1 MRVWIYAAA
10 LVSAASFAASAIAAE
25 GGTESASPA
34 ASAAAAPVP
43 PEEQTKAF
51 IGAGIGT
58 GTARYRVNG
67 TTVSF
72 SDRFQGSNDETPFI
86 AVKVV
91 SFGIA
96 VKPNLF
102 AGADLT
108 GVAQSGT
115 VGTNRTDLQ
124 ISNYF
129 ASLTWFPWERG
140 LFLKGAAGVSSL
152 FIASGPSQSDRSWGL
167 GTLVSAGF
175 ALRLSGAHHLTF
187 SAEQGW
193 QTYWKSS
200 ETRPD
205 SSQYNAF
212 FLGYM
217 WKS

>member
-1 MRVWIYAAA
+1 VA
-10 LVSAASFAASAIAAE
+10 LASAVAFAAPAIAAD
-25 GGTESASPA
+25 
-34 ASAAAAPVP
+34 P

-51 IGAGIGT
+51 IGASAGS

-72 SDRFQGSNDETPFI
+72 SDTFQGATDEAPFI
-86 AVKVV
+86 AVKVA
-91 SFGIA
+91 SFGVE

-108 GVAQSGT
+108 GLSQSGT
-115 VGTNRTDLQ
+115 VGTNKTDLQ
-124 ISNYF
+124 INNYF
-129 ASLTWFPWERG
+129 ATLTWFPWEKG

-152 FIASGPSQSDRSWGL
+152 FIGSGSQSDRSWGL
-167 GTLVSAGF
+167 GALVSAGF
-175 ALRLSGAHHLTF
+175 ALRVSGAHHLTF
-187 SAEQGW
+187 TAEQGW
-193 QTYWKSS
+193 QGYLKPS

>member
-1 MRVWIYAAA
+1 MWIAVLA
-10 LVSAASFAASAIAAE
+10 SSFAAQAIAAD
-25 GGTESASPA
+25 
-34 ASAAAAPVP
+34 P

-51 IGAGIGT
+51 IGAGVGS
-58 GTARYRVNG
+58 GTARYRVDG
-67 TTVSF
+67 ATVSF
-72 SDRFQGSNDETPFI
+72 SDRFEGATDEVPFV
-86 AVKVV
+86 AAKVLT
-91 SFGIA
+91 FGVE

-115 VGTNRTDLQ
+115 VGTNKTDLQ
-124 ISNYF
+124 INNYF
-129 ASLTWFPWERG
+129 ATLTWFPWEKG

-152 FIASGPSQSDRSWGL
+152 FIGSGSQSDRSWGL
-167 GTLVSAGF
+167 GALVSAGF
-175 ALRLSGAHHLTF
+175 ALRLSGPHYLTL

-212 FLGYM
+212 ILGYM

>member
-1 MRVWIYAAA
+1 MRISVWTAA
-10 LVSAASFAASAIAAE
+10 LVSSFAAPAIAAD
-25 GGTESASPA
+25 
-34 ASAAAAPVP
+34 P

-51 IGAGIGT
+51 VGVGVGT
-58 GTARYRVNG
+58 GTARYKVNG
-67 TTVSF
+67 TTKSF
-72 SDRFQGSNDETPFI
+72 SDSLRGSSDESPFI

-91 SFGIA
+91 TFGVE

-115 VGTNRTDLQ
+115 NTNTGTNTLQ

-140 LFLKGAAGVSSL
+140 LFLKGAAGVSSF
-152 FIASGPSQSDRSWGL
+152 FIASGSQSDRSWGL
-167 GTLVSAGF
+167 GALVSAGYS
-175 ALRLSGAHHLTF
+175 LRISGAHHLML

-193 QTYWKSS
+193 QTYWKAS

-205 SSQYNAF
+205 GSQYNAF
-212 FLGYM
+212 YLGYI
-217 WKS
+217 WRN

>member
-1 MRVWIYAAA
+1 MCAAA
-10 LVSAASFAASAIAAE
+10 LVSAAGFAACAIAAE
-25 GGTESASPA
+25 GATEIAGPA
-34 ASAAAAPVP
+34 AGAPAQATP
-43 PEEQTKAF
+43 SEEKTKAF
-51 IGAGIGT
+51 VGVGVGT
-58 GTARYRVNG
+58 GTARYKVNG
-67 TTVSF
+67 TTKSF
-72 SDRFQGSNDETPFI
+72 SDSLHGSSDESPFI

-91 SFGIA
+91 TFGVE

-115 VGTNRTDLQ
+115 DTNTGTNTLQ

-140 LFLKGAAGVSSL
+140 LFLKGAAGLSSF
-152 FIASGPSQSDRSWGL
+152 FIASGTQSDRSYGL
-167 GTLVSAGF
+167 GALVSAGF
-175 ALRLSGAHHLTF
+175 ALRISGAHHLML

-205 SSQYNAF
+205 GSQYNAF
-212 FLGYM
+212 YLGYL
-217 WKS
+217 WRN

>member
-1 MRVWIYAAA
+1 MRVWIPAVA
-10 LVSAASFAASAIAAE
+10 LASAASFAAAAIAAD
-25 GGTESASPA
+25 S
-34 ASAAAAPVP
+34 

-51 IGAGIGT
+51 IGAGIGS
-58 GTARYRVNG
+58 GTARYKING

-72 SDRFQGSNDETPFI
+72 SDQFQGSNDETLLV
-86 AVKVV
+86 ALKVV
-91 SFGIA
+91 SFGIE

-115 VGTNRTDLQ
+115 VGPNRTDLQ
-124 ISNYF
+124 LSNYF
-129 ASLTWFPWERG
+129 ASLTWFPWERS

-167 GTLVSAGF
+167 GALVSAGY
-175 ALRLSGAHHLTF
+175 ALRVSGAHHLTL

-200 ETRPD
+200 ATRPD
-205 SSQYNAF
+205 GSQHNAAY
-212 FLGYM
+212 LGYM
-217 WKS
+217 WKP

>member
-1 MRVWIYAAA
+1 MRVWVCAAF
-10 LVSAASFAASAIAAE
+10 VSAASFAAPAIAAD
-25 GGTESASPA
+25 
-34 ASAAAAPVP
+34 P

-51 IGAGIGT
+51 IGAGVGS
-58 GTARYRVNG
+58 GTARYRING
-67 TTVSF
+67 TTKSF
-72 SDRFQGSNDETPFI
+72 SDTFQGATDEVPFI
-86 AVKVV
+86 AAKVLT
-91 SFGIA
+91 FGVE

-115 VGTNRTDLQ
+115 VGTDKTDLQ
-124 ISNYF
+124 INNYF
-129 ASLTWFPWERG
+129 ATLTWFPWEKG

-152 FIASGPSQSDRSWGL
+152 FIGSGSQSDRSWGL
-167 GTLVSAGF
+167 GAHVSAGF
-175 ALRLSGAHHLTF
+175 ALRLSGPHHLTF

-193 QTYWKSS
+193 QTYSKSS

-212 FLGYM
+212 ILGYM

>member
-1 MRVWIYAAA
+1 VA
-10 LVSAASFAASAIAAE
+10 VGS
-25 GGTESASPA
+25 
-34 ASAAAAPVP
+34 
-43 PEEQTKAF
+43 
-51 IGAGIGT
+51 

-67 TTVSF
+67 NTVSF
-72 SDRFQGSNDETPFI
+72 SDQFQGSNDETPFV

-91 SFGIA
+91 TFGVE

-115 VGTNRTDLQ
+115 VGTNRNDLQ

-129 ASLTWFPWERG
+129 ASLTWYPWERG
-140 LFLKGAAGVSSL
+140 LFLKGAAGVSSF
-152 FIASGPSQSDRSWGL
+152 FIASGTQSDRSWGL
-167 GTLVSAGF
+167 GALVSAGY
-175 ALRLSGAHHLTF
+175 ALRISGAHHLML

-212 FLGYM
+212 YLGYM
-217 WKS
+217 WRN